1 MTAAPRGGTAA
12 VLAVALLA
20 GCAQAPLV
28 PGEPRSVTA
37 MPLTPY
43 EVRDECVRLAA
54 GERLEYAFEATEP
67 VAFEIRYREG
77 IAILAPIVRDGSR
90 GDSGIFLAR
99 LDREYCL
106 AWEAG
111 PAGALVDY
119 RLRLRPARP

>member
-1 MTAAPRGGTAA
+1 MTAIPRGRVA
-12 VLAVALLA
+12 LALALLA
-20 GCAQAPLV
+20 GCAQAPLQ
-28 PGEPRSVTA
+28 PGETRTVTA

-43 EVRDECVRLAA
+43 EERGECVRLAA
-54 GERLEYAFEATEP
+54 GDRLEYAFEASEP

-77 IAILAPIVRDGSR
+77 AAVLAPIVRDGSR
-90 GDSGIFLAR
+90 GDSGMFAAR
-99 LDREYCL
+99 LDRDYCL